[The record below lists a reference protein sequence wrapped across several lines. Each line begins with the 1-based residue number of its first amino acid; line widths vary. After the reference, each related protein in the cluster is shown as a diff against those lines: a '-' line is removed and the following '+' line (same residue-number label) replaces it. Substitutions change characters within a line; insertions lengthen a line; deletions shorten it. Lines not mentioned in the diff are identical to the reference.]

1 MIKAILDN
9 KYSIKPINSFNRD
22 EVKNLYDLCSD
33 YHIMCSGINA
43 TDEDVDSIFEYS
55 DKKTL
60 DDSLTLGVY
69 NNFDLLIGMIDI
81 FKNYPNTGTWMIG
94 LLLLSP
100 DERNKK
106 LGKIIHEEIK
116 QYALTQGANTFR
128 IGVVEQN
135 IKGLKFWKLL
145 GYKEIKSTSIK
156 MGDKESNLNILN
168 LILK

>member
-9 KYSIKPINSFNRD
+9 KYSIKPINSFNHD

-60 DDSLTLGVY
+60 DNSLTLGVY

-81 FKNYPNTGTWMIG
+81 FKNYPNTGT
-94 LLLLSP
+94 
-100 DERNKK
+100 
-106 LGKIIHEEIK
+106 
-116 QYALTQGANTFR
+116 
-128 IGVVEQN
+128 
-135 IKGLKFWKLL
+135 
-145 GYKEIKSTSIK
+145 
-156 MGDKESNLNILN
+156 
-168 LILK
+168 